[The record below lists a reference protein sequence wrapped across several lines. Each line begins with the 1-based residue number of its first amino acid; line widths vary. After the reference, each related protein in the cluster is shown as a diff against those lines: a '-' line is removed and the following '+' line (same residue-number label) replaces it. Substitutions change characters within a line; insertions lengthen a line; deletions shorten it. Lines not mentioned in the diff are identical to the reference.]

1 LIIVNPVKVVGATVG
16 GAYTGNTPYIDGVL
30 GAVRC
35 KFTTVTTAFVL
46 TINDSD
52 GIAIYESEPMTGSL
66 VEQVALPV
74 RGIYTVV
81 ISGASANEAFTCK
94 LEVEE

>member
-1 LIIVNPVKVVGATVG
+1 MIVNPVKFSGTTSG
-16 GAYTGNTPYIDGVL
+16 GTCSCSLPYIEGIL

-35 KFTTVTTAFVL
+35 KFTTTTTAFVL

-74 RGIYTVV
+74 RGNYTAV
-81 ISGASANEAFTCK
+81 ISGASKDEAFEGR
-94 LEVEE
+94 LEVRE